1 MKATPIFNFEKF
13 TNVNQWHVVDD
24 NVMGGRSSGN
34 FKLSE
39 EGFGVFE
46 GDISLENNGG
56 FSSVRFGFH
65 KIAVKGFSK
74 IILKVK
80 GDGKE
85 YQFRI
90 KAKTEDAHSYI
101 AYFLTSGEWQE
112 IEIPLNTMFP
122 SFRGRELDQPDFNKD
137 YIEEIAFLIGNKKKE
152 NFVLMLEKIE
162 LK

>member
-1 MKATPIFNFEKF
+1 MTPTPIFNFDNT
-13 TNVNQWHVVDD
+13 TNISQWHVVDD
-24 NVMGGRSSGN
+24 NVMGGKSSGN

-46 GDISLENNGG
+46 GNISLENSGG
-56 FSSVRFGFH
+56 FSSVRYGFP
-65 KIAVKGFSK
+65 KISIKEFSK
-74 IILKVK
+74 VIL
-80 GDGKE
+80 
-85 YQFRI
+85 
-90 KAKTEDAHSYI
+90 DAHSYI

-122 SFRGRELDQPDFNKD
+122 SFRGRELDQPDFDKD